1 MKFLSVLVS
10 VLFTAN
16 VFAAPL
22 IGKVDVQR
30 VLLTITEGKAVRDKL
45 KKAFEEKQQI
55 LQKDQEEIKKSEED
69 LKKQTLVLSDKAKD
83 KKEKELQGKF
93 MQLQQKTMAFQK
105 EISEMENQFKKP
117 IMAKLQEVITEVSK
131 TAGVDFTI
139 EVSTTPIIY
148 AKNDKDLTEE
158 VVKLYD
164 QKFK

>member
-10 VLFTAN
+10 VLFTVN

-55 LQKDQEEIKKSEED
+55 LQKDQEEIKKIEED
-69 LKKQTLVLSDKAKD
+69 LKKQTLVLNDKAKD
-83 KKEKELQGKF
+83 KKEKEIQGKF

-131 TAGVDFTI
+131 NAGVDFTI
-139 EVSTTPIIY
+139 EVSTTPIVY

>member
-1 MKFLSVLVS
+1 MKFLSILLS
-10 VLFTAN
+10 FFFAAN

-30 VLLTITEGKAVRDKL
+30 VLLTINEGKAVRDKL

-55 LQKDQEEIKKSEED
+55 LQKDQEEIKKGEED
-69 LKKQTLVLSDKAKD
+69 LKKQALVLSDKARD

-117 IMAKLQEVITEVSK
+117 IMAKLQDIITEVSK
-131 TAGVDFTI
+131 NAGVDFTI
-139 EVSTTPIIY
+139 EVSTAPIIY
-148 AKNDKDLTEE
+148 AKSDKDLTDE

>member
-55 LQKDQEEIKKSEED
+55 LQKDQEEIKK
-69 LKKQTLVLSDKAKD
+69 
-83 KKEKELQGKF
+83 
-93 MQLQQKTMAFQK
+93 
-105 EISEMENQFKKP
+105 
-117 IMAKLQEVITEVSK
+117 
-131 TAGVDFTI
+131 I
-139 EVSTTPIIY
+139 E
-148 AKNDKDLTEE
+148 
-158 VVKLYD
+158 
-164 QKFK
+164 

>member
-69 LKKQTLVLSDKAKD
+69 FKKQTLVLSDKAKD
-83 KKEKELQGKF
+83 KKEKEIQGKF

-131 TAGVDFTI
+131 NAGVDFTI

-148 AKNDKDLTEE
+148 AKNAKDLTEE

>member
-131 TAGVDFTI
+131 NSGVDFTI

>member
-10 VLFTAN
+10 VLFTVN

-55 LQKDQEEIKKSEED
+55 LQKDQEEIKKIEED
-69 LKKQTLVLSDKAKD
+69 LKKQTLVLNDKAKD
-83 KKEKELQGKF
+83 KKEKEIQGKF
-93 MQLQQKTMAFQK
+93 MQLQQKTMQFQK
-105 EISEMENQFKKP
+105 EISEMENTFKKP
-117 IMAKLQEVITEVSK
+117 IMAKLQDVITEVSK
-131 TAGVDFTI
+131 NAGVDFTI
-139 EVSTTPIIY
+139 EVSTTPIVY
-148 AKNDKDLTEE
+148 AKSDKDLTEE